1 MFVNIPEKVNH
12 FYTAIAWMTATLN
25 HDELQRIL
33 NKCQC
38 KMKAAKHESLFDG
51 FLRKKR
57 NITIILKDVQNSQR
71 IEKMVVFL
79 NKMFN

>member
-1 MFVNIPEKVNH
+1 
-12 FYTAIAWMTATLN
+12 
-25 HDELQRIL
+25 
-33 NKCQC
+33 
-38 KMKAAKHESLFDG
+38 MKAAKHESLLDG